1 MAKIEVLRC
10 TSCGSNKVKDL
21 GNGIGKCEHCESTM
35 LLPKKNAEIIS
46 LLNNAYIYRE
56 NFNYD
61 LAIKS
66 YQYVLEKDSQELSA
80 YEGILLSEY
89 GIEYVKDA
97 YSNKLI
103 PTCHRAHFKS
113 ILEDD
118 NYKALMTLADDEQK
132 KVIEHKALE
141 IDKLQKAIERQLKN
155 EESFDVFISYKATD
169 KNGNKTEDSIIARN
183 IYEELTNKNY
193 KVFFSEKSLEDRL
206 GSEYEPIIF
215 KALHTSKIF
224 ILVGTSKKNVESNWV
239 RNEWSRFLDR
249 IKNEP
254 QLLSGNNFIP
264 VFKDMSPYDMPKVN
278 NNFVQGVDAT
288 KLGYTLTILDG
299 VQKLLKPEKEK
310 RVLDTFDN
318 VENIEQFE
326 KIRKQ
331 RNKEL
336 KQKNWKDLQT
346 NPAKKKQK
354 ILYNL
359 FLASPYILSLIAL
372 CMLFD
377 KRTWFS
383 AEPLF
388 GFFILFISLSFCMFI
403 LTLCIQTN
411 LYNLKLLINTI
422 FPCALIL
429 ISVFSFVLCH
439 TVVPVTIYGAP
450 AFKLPSAKYYNGLMY
465 SVPEKGYCNVYNNG
479 TLEYFTKEING
490 EKHLIFPDEI
500 NGMKINQFSIM
511 IPDDIDVVC
520 LPSLEEHKETSAD
533 LGQTYLSIQITKKSK
548 LKAIYCSSTCEHIS
562 FGYYFFVY
570 PDSYGASSGDKTDIP
585 IYFSSTIPQ
594 YADSYFTNIQIGTY
608 PYK

>member
-169 KNGNKTEDSIIARN
+169 KNGEKTEDSIIARN

-224 ILVGTSKKNVESNWV
+224 ILVGTSKENVESNWV

-318 VENIEQFE
+318 IDNIEQFE

-336 KQKNWKDLQT
+336 KQKKWKDLQT

-372 CMLFD
+372 CMVFD
-377 KRTWFS
+377 KRSWFI

-388 GFFILFISLSFCMFI
+388 GFCILFVSISFCLFVI
-403 LTLCIQTN
+403 TIWAQIK
-411 LYNLKLLINTI
+411 LYNIKLFVNIILP
-422 FPCALIL
+422 FALIL
-429 ISVFSFVLCH
+429 ISTFSLVTCH
-439 TVVPVTIYGAP
+439 LVYPVTIYGAS
-450 AFKLPSAKYYNGLMY
+450 ASKLHGARYYNGLMY
-465 SVPEKGYCNVYNNG
+465 SIPENGYCTVYNNG

-490 EKHLIFPDEI
+490 EKHLIFPDNI
-500 NGMKINQFSIM
+500 KGMQITQFSIM
-511 IPDDIDVVC
+511 VPDDIDVIC
-520 LPSLEEHKETSAD
+520 LPT
-533 LGQTYLSIQITKKSK
+533 LGKPQLSVVGNDQTHYSINITQKSK
-548 LKAIYCSSTCEHIS
+548 LKAIYCSTTDFIS
-562 FGYYFFVY
+562 FGYYY
-570 PDSYGASSGDKTDIP
+570 TIYGNSYGMSSGEISNIP

-594 YADSYFTNIQIGTY
+594 EADQYFSNIQIGTY